1 MRKVLLFLF
10 LAGLAF
16 SLAENI
22 NSCTTIDETGT
33 YYLVSDLEYTGD
45 NNCIRI
51 DASSVTL
58 DCGGHQLLGS
68 YSSTGIRIL
77 ENEKNIHLKD
87 CKVGFFKYGIY
98 AENGVGNLHLEGLE
112 ADSCK
117 EGVSL
122 HEGRDADIT
131 DASFTNNDV
140 GLRLD
145 GWAGGEVS
153 NSYFSNRDYGVYVTS
168 SGGYNIVSNEF
179 TGSEFGV
186 YTEGFCEET
195 TVSGNDFHAL
205 VTPVDLYGVSSIV
218 QGNTFYNNAGYAILI
233 RETMNTFGNNYIYG
247 QPLFFAM
254 QSKAFSFLNFTLG
267 EKGTPGSATFGKFSA
282 RKPYTTTRFYYFNT
296 TTIVLEPGV
305 VSIDSSGTVPLSLED
320 VTVYMEN
327 PGVENETAVFRADSK
342 YTTRES
348 IINSGT
354 ALGSPVPQETSPGI
368 MEFTLS
374 SLNGSYALGA
384 RPPAPEPERYVVVI
398 MLHSPTYTEVGENI
412 TVQALDQD
420 GEPLGSTAIYYFD
433 DPSLPFLAGYTNSE
447 GNLTFSIPSEGA
459 FVIQAKYGNV
469 SSQKAVSVSE
479 PEVAPEP
486 LPAAP
491 EPEAPPAEEEP
502 APPEAQQAPAQEEEE
517 DGMNMIFIVFAVALV
532 LLVGGSMLGWYLVLR
547 NPPKPPK
554 KSDKEIMHDRL
565 KKFREKKGS

>member
-1 MRKVLLFLF
+1 MRKILLFLLF
-10 LAGLAF
+10 AGLAF
-16 SLAENI
+16 SVTENI
-22 NSCTTIDETGT
+22 DSCTTIDKTGT

-45 NNCIRI
+45 NNCIKI

-58 DCGGHQLLGS
+58 DCGNHQLLGS

-98 AENGVGNLHLEGLE
+98 TETGVGSLHLEGLE

-131 DASFTNNDV
+131 DASFTNNNI

-145 GWAGGEVS
+145 NWAGGEVS

-168 SGGYNIVSNEF
+168 SGGYNIISNEF

-186 YTEGFCEET
+186 YTEGFCKET
-195 TVSGNDFHAL
+195 NISGNDFHAL
-205 VTPVDLYGVSSIV
+205 VTPVDLYGVYLIV
-218 QGNTFYNNAGYAILI
+218 QGNTFHNNAGYAILI

-254 QSKAFSFLNFTLG
+254 QSKAFTFTNFTLG

-282 RKPYTTTRFYYFNT
+282 RKPHTTTRFYYFNST
-296 TTIVLEPGV
+296 NILLEPEF
-305 VSIDSSGTVPLSLED
+305 VSIDASGTVPLSLED
-320 VTVYMEN
+320 VTVYMED
-327 PGVENETAVFRADSK
+327 PEVENEIAVFHAPFN

-348 IINSGT
+348 VINSGT
-354 ALGSPVPQETSPGI
+354 ALDSPVPKEYSPGI
-368 MEFTLS
+368 MEFILPVF
-374 SLNGSYALGA
+374 NGSYALGE

-398 MLHSPTYTEVGENI
+398 MLEAPTYAEPGENI
-412 TVQALDQD
+412 TVRAMDQD
-420 GEPLGSTAIYYFD
+420 GEPLGGTAIYYFE
-433 DPSLPFLAGYTNSE
+433 DPSFPFLAGYTNSE
-447 GNLTFSIPSEGA
+447 GSLTFPIPSEGA
-459 FVIQAKYGNV
+459 FVIQAKYGDV
-469 SSQKAVSVSE
+469 ASQRAISVSE
-479 PEVAPEP
+479 PEESSES
-486 LPAAP
+486 LPAP
-491 EPEAPPAEEEP
+491 EPEVSPVGEEP
-502 APPEAQQAPAQEEEE
+502 APPEEQPPPAPEEEE
-517 DGMNMIFIVFAVALV
+517 EGPNMVFIVFATILV

-547 NPPKPPK
+547 NPPKPPR